1 MKTIKTIITNG
12 SVSFELNTEVSKAEM
27 FRIAQEAGF
36 QGGKTSF
43 MNLLSG
49 KTETACGFTMKDQI
63 VVDQVVVAK
72 SSDKVSMLKM
82 FGLNIHIVEAKTET
96 YGTLNVGKGRVQ
108 LNPLNNGTY
117 SVMVFPK
124 KGYDN
129 TDILKAVG
137 GDSKS
142 QYVKMGKLTLIE
154 VQNMIERL
162 A

>member
-49 KTETACGFTMKDQI
+49 KTEIACGFTMKDQI
-63 VVDQVVVAK
+63 VVDQAVVAK

-82 FGLNIHIVEAKTET
+82 FGLNIHIVDAKTET
-96 YGTLNVGKGRVQ
+96 YGTLNGGKGRGQ

-129 TDILKAVG
+129 SDILNAVG
-137 GDSKS
+137 GESKS

>member
-63 VVDQVVVAK
+63 VVDQAVVAK

-82 FGLNIHIVEAKTET
+82 FGLDIHIVEAKTET

>member
-63 VVDQVVVAK
+63 VVDQAVVSK

-129 TDILKAVG
+129 TDILNAVG

-142 QYVKMGKLTLIE
+142 QYVKMGKMTLIE

>member
-49 KTETACGFTMKDQI
+49 KTEPACGFTMKDQI
-63 VVDQVVVAK
+63 VVDQAVVAK

-82 FGLNIHIVEAKTET
+82 FGLDIHIVEAKTET
-96 YGTLNVGKGRVQ
+96 YGTLIVGKGRVQ

>member
-49 KTETACGFTMKDQI
+49 KTEIACGFTMKDQI
-63 VVDQVVVAK
+63 VVDQAVVAK

-82 FGLNIHIVEAKTET
+82 FGLNIHIVDAKTET

-129 TDILKAVG
+129 TDILNAVG
-137 GDSKS
+137 GESKS

>member
-49 KTETACGFTMKDQI
+49 KTEIACGFTMKDQI
-63 VVDQVVVAK
+63 VVDQAVVAK

-129 TDILKAVG
+129 SDILNAVG

>member
-43 MNLLSG
+43 MNLISG
-49 KTETACGFTMKDQI
+49 KTEVACGFTMKDQI
-63 VVDQVVVAK
+63 VVDQAVVTK

-129 TDILKAVG
+129 TDILNAVG

-142 QYVKMGKLTLIE
+142 QYVKMGKMTLIE

>member
-63 VVDQVVVAK
+63 VVDQAVVAK

-96 YGTLNVGKGRVQ
+96 YGTVNVGKGRVQ

-129 TDILKAVG
+129 TDILNAVG

-142 QYVKMGKLTLIE
+142 QYVKMGKMTLIE

>member
-49 KTETACGFTMKDQI
+49 KTEVACGFTMKDQI
-63 VVDQVVVAK
+63 VVDQAVVAK

-129 TDILKAVG
+129 TDILNAVG

-142 QYVKMGKLTLIE
+142 QYVKMGKMTLIE

>member
-63 VVDQVVVAK
+63 VVDQAVVAK

-82 FGLNIHIVEAKTET
+82 FGLDIHIVEAKTET

-124 KGYDN
+124 
-129 TDILKAVG
+129 
-137 GDSKS
+137 
-142 QYVKMGKLTLIE
+142 
-154 VQNMIERL
+154 
-162 A
+162 

>member
-43 MNLLSG
+43 MNLISG
-49 KTETACGFTMKDQI
+49 KTEVACGFTMKDQI
-63 VVDQVVVAK
+63 VVDQAVVAK

-129 TDILKAVG
+129 TDILNAVG

-142 QYVKMGKLTLIE
+142 QYVKMGKMTLIE

>member
-1 MKTIKTIITNG
+1 MKTIKTIIPNG

-63 VVDQVVVAK
+63 VVDQAVVAK

-108 LNPLNNGTY
+108 LNPLNTGTY

-129 TDILKAVG
+129 TDILKAGG

>member
-1 MKTIKTIITNG
+1 MATTKTIFTNG
-12 SVSFELNTEVSKAEM
+12 TVSFELNTEVSKAEM
-27 FRIAQEAGF
+27 FKIAQAAGF
-36 QGGKTSF
+36 TGGKTSF
-43 MNLLSG
+43 NNLMNG
-49 KTETACGFTMKDQI
+49 KVEMACGFEMIDQI
-63 VVDQVVVAK
+63 VVDEAVVKTAA
-72 SSDKVSMLKM
+72 DKVSMLKM
-82 FGLNIHIVEAKTET
+82 FGLNIHVVEAKTET

-129 TDILKAVG
+129 SDILKAVG

-142 QYVKMGKLTLIE
+142 QYVKMGKMTLVE

>member
-63 VVDQVVVAK
+63 VVDQAVVAK

-129 TDILKAVG
+129 TDILNAVG

>member
-63 VVDQVVVAK
+63 VVDQAVVAK

>member
-63 VVDQVVVAK
+63 VVDQAVVSK

>member
-63 VVDQVVVAK
+63 VVDQAVVAK

-82 FGLNIHIVEAKTET
+82 FGLDIHIVEAKTET
-96 YGTLNVGKGRVQ
+96 YGTLIVGKGRVQ

>member
-12 SVSFELNTEVSKAEM
+12 SVSFELNTEVSKTEM

-63 VVDQVVVAK
+63 VVDQAVVSK

>member
-49 KTETACGFTMKDQI
+49 KTEIACGFTMKDQI
-63 VVDQVVVAK
+63 VVDQAVVAK

-129 TDILKAVG
+129 TDILNAVG

>member
-63 VVDQVVVAK
+63 VVDQAVVAK

-82 FGLNIHIVEAKTET
+82 FGLDIHIVEAKTET

-129 TDILKAVG
+129 TDILNAVG

>member
-63 VVDQVVVAK
+63 VVDQAVVAK

-154 VQNMIERL
+154 VQKMIERL

>member
-63 VVDQVVVAK
+63 VVDQAVVAK

-129 TDILKAVG
+129 TDILNAVG

-142 QYVKMGKLTLIE
+142 QYVKMGKMTLIE

>member
-63 VVDQVVVAK
+63 VVDQAVVAK

-82 FGLNIHIVEAKTET
+82 FGLDIHIVEAKTET

-124 KGYDN
+124 KA
-129 TDILKAVG
+129 TTTQI
-137 GDSKS
+137 S
-142 QYVKMGKLTLIE
+142 
-154 VQNMIERL
+154 
-162 A
+162 

>member
-49 KTETACGFTMKDQI
+49 KTEIACGFTMKDQI
-63 VVDQVVVAK
+63 VVDQAVVAK

-129 TDILKAVG
+129 TDILNAVG

-142 QYVKMGKLTLIE
+142 QYVKMGKMTLIE
-154 VQNMIERL
+154 VHNMIERL

>member
-63 VVDQVVVAK
+63 VVDQAVVAK

-124 KGYDN
+124 KV
-129 TDILKAVG
+129 TTTQI
-137 GDSKS
+137 S
-142 QYVKMGKLTLIE
+142 
-154 VQNMIERL
+154 
-162 A
+162 

>member
-1 MKTIKTIITNG
+1 MATTKTLITNG

-63 VVDQVVVAK
+63 VVDQAVVAK

-142 QYVKMGKLTLIE
+142 QYVKMGKLTAKD
-154 VQNMIERL
+154 VQTLVGKL

>member
-63 VVDQVVVAK
+63 VVDQAVVSK

-129 TDILKAVG
+129 TDILNAVG

>member
-43 MNLLSG
+43 MNLISG
-49 KTETACGFTMKDQI
+49 KTEVACGFTMKDQI
-63 VVDQVVVAK
+63 VVDQAVVAK

-129 TDILKAVG
+129 TDILNAVG